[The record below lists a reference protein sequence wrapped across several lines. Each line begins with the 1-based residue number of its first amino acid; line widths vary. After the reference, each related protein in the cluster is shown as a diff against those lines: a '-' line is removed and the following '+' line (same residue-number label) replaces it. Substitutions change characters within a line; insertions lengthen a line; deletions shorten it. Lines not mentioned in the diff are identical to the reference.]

1 VGLYGVLSYAISQR
15 TRELGVRMALGADGG
30 RIRGMVLRQVAW
42 MTLAGGLVGLA
53 AAIALARLLRS
64 LLFELQGHDPAVLLG
79 ATVAL
84 GLVSLGAGLVPA
96 IRASRID
103 PIRALHYE

>member
-1 VGLYGVLSYAISQR
+1 VL
-15 TRELGVRMALGADGG
+15 G
-30 RIRGMVLRQVAW
+30 QVAR
-42 MTLAGGLVGLA
+42 MTVAGGVIGLAGAL
-53 AAIALARLLRS
+53 ALARLLRS

-84 GLVSLGAGLVPA
+84 GLVALGAGLVPA

-103 PIRALHYE
+103 PIRALRYE